1 MNQLEKDILERL
13 KKLRK
18 EHSFSQLEV
27 AQKLGFNSPIGYN
40 KIEKGLTD
48 LKIKHLIILSEFYHL
63 PFETFFSE
71 SFNTATFDS
80 SNQNDTI
87 HQLKIDNQLLKETLA
102 NFNYL
107 IKRLKLAEV

>member
-18 EHSFSQLEV
+18 DHSFSQLEV

-63 PFETFFSE
+63 PFEAFFSA
-71 SFNTATFDS
+71 SLNTDT

-87 HQLKIDNQLLKETLA
+87 HQLKIDNQLLKETLV

-107 IKRLKLAEV
+107 IKRLKLAKI

>member
-18 EHSFSQLEV
+18 DHSFSQLEV

-48 LKIKHLIILSEFYHL
+48 LKINLFGNNSEIEII
-63 PFETFFSE
+63 
-71 SFNTATFDS
+71 
-80 SNQNDTI
+80 
-87 HQLKIDNQLLKETLA
+87 KI
-102 NFNYL
+102 
-107 IKRLKLAEV
+107 